1 MSQQSE
7 VKEYF
12 IDTDSYANPSDSMIG
27 FESMTADMIHVILK
41 SEYDKLKEELQKD
54 LDLAMQIMNELGK
67 ENQNLK
73 TLLGE
78 CELALDQALR
88 QWDMYA
94 SNSQENLEESDDME
108 AIVYRDGVAILQK
121 IKDARVWNV

>member
-12 IDTDSYANPSDSMIG
+12 IDTDSYANPSDSVIG
-27 FESMTADMIHVILK
+27 FESMAADMIHVILK
-41 SEYDKLKEELQKD
+41 SEYDKLKDELQKD

-67 ENQNLK
+67 ENQNLQ

-78 CELALDQALR
+78 CMTAFATLRDEFHPPSDAYKLA
-88 QWDMYA
+88 
-94 SNSQENLEESDDME
+94 E
-108 AIVYRDGVAILQK
+108 AFLQK
-121 IKDARVWNV
+121 IKAARGSNEQIP